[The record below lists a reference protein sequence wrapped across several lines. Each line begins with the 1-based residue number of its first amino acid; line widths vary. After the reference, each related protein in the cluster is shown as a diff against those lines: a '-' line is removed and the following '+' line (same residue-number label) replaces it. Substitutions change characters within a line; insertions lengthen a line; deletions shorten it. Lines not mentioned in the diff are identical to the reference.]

1 MAIMTDGYKTT
12 ISLTGAGTT
21 FEEKTVQPPG
31 LSGGD
36 MIDTTSMRNNEWRTK
51 YPRQLVTATE
61 CPITVS
67 YDPSLYNSIIDSLN
81 DNQSIVITFPDNST
95 LTFWGALRQFQP
107 NANTE
112 GEQPQ
117 ATITIEP
124 TNMDGS
130 YNEVAPAY
138 SGSGA

>member
-1 MAIMTDGYKTT
+1 MSIMTDGYKTT
-12 ISLTGAGTT
+12 IDLTGAGTT

-31 LSGGD
+31 LDGGD
-36 MIDTTSMRNNEWRTK
+36 MIDTTSMRNDTWRTK

-61 CPITVS
+61 CPIVVS
-67 YDPSLYNSIIDSLN
+67 YDPSLYDSIIDSLN
-81 DNQSIVITFPDNST
+81 VNQAIIITFPDDST

-107 NANTE
+107 NPNAE

-130 YNEVAPAY
+130 YDEIAPVYAA
-138 SGSGA
+138 SGT